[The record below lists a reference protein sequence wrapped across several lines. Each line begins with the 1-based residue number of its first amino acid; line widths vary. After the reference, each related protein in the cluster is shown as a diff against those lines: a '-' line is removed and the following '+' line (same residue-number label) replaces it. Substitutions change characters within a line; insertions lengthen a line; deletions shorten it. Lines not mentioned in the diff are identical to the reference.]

1 MIRHVV
7 LFTFK
12 PGVDW
17 SDPRVLEAE
26 RTAARVGAEV
36 PELREWRH
44 GRNVSARPI
53 ACDFLVDG
61 LLDDMEAVERYLVH
75 PFHQDA
81 IAQWREISDWVM
93 VDVEQ

>member
-7 LFTFK
+7 LFKFK
-12 PGVDW
+12 PGFDW
-17 SDPRVLEAE
+17 TDPRVLDAE
-26 RTAARVGAEV
+26 RTTARVGDEV
-36 PELREWRH
+36 PELKEWRYA
-44 GRNVSARPI
+44 RNISTRSI
-53 ACDFLVDG
+53 AYDFLVDG

-93 VDVEQ
+93 VDVEE

>member
-7 LFTFK
+7 LFKFK
-12 PGVDW
+12 PGFDW
-17 SDPRVLEAE
+17 TDPRVLEAE
-26 RTAARVGAEV
+26 RTAARVGGEV
-36 PELREWRH
+36 PELKEWRH
-44 GRNVSARPI
+44 GRNVSTRPI
-53 ACDFLVDG
+53 AYDFLVDG

-93 VDVEQ
+93 VDVEE